1 MKLPISL
8 HRGISANSLLL
19 QVILTVRKKKT
30 SLIVRYDIF
39 HGGCTYFRCLIFC
52 PERNGL
58 KSWFFWVKLSS
69 KVHRKSIL
77 IRKMNPTWG
86 GINIQCF
93 HKMAIIWHNAIKF
106 THCNYSLHYFDWC
119 IKNFFNTHGILIL
132 ISIYLLFKNILC
144 EIGE

>member
-1 MKLPISL
+1 MNLPISL

-19 QVILTVRKKKT
+19 QVILTIKKN
-30 SLIVRYDIF
+30 SLIVRYEIF
-39 HGGCTYFRCLIFC
+39 HGGCTYLTYLIFC
-52 PERNGL
+52 PEINGL
-58 KSWFFWVKLSS
+58 KIMIFFWVKLSPE
-69 KVHRKSIL
+69 VRHKSIL

-93 HKMAIIWHNAIKF
+93 HKMAIIWHCAIKF

-132 ISIYLLFKNILC
+132 IIIYLLFKNILC